1 MPKNCHIHGRANQ
14 VKNWTTAN
22 CFIVL
27 GISATEENI
36 SPKPAAIPFFSR
48 FMRAKASRSSG
59 GYSFVVNTVHNTATK
74 KTTAPIL
81 NEYSTD
87 NGIPVAITPIIPND
101 ANRNGSAFASV

>member
-14 VKNWTTAN
+14 VKNWTSAN
-22 CFIVL
+22 CFIVR
-27 GISATEENI
+27 GISATEEKI

-74 KTTAPIL
+74 KTAAPIL
-81 NEYSTD
+81 KEYSTES
-87 NGIPVAITPIIPND
+87 GIPVARTPTNPRD
-101 ANRNGSAFASV
+101 AKRNGSAFASV